1 MSPGA
6 RRATFWVP
14 WLHAGAGARQIGHL
28 GSLVARSHAVRQRR
42 QNPCLQAA
50 AAPGLGTLGHVM
62 SLSQGP
68 RQIEHS
74 LCGIRLAARWIVAA
88 ASSCMANLPL
98 AARWIV
104 AAASSCMANLPTLP
118 RSKPSTG
125 VAWRGKIVLCTELGK
140 MTNLAWFYFSAT
152 VLMSSPARPAAFVV
166 ARALEGISIYL
177 LAGAR
182 ARGVGVELRRA
193 IYLFAYVPLGPAQ

>member
-6 RRATFWVP
+6 RRPTFWVP
-14 WLHAGAGARQIGHL
+14 WLHAGARHIGHL

-88 ASSCMANLPL
+88 ASS
-98 AARWIV
+98 
-104 AAASSCMANLPTLP
+104 SMANLPTLP

-125 VAWRGKIVLCTELGK
+125 CVPWEDCTPRLGENDEFRLVLFFCYRVVVVDRK
-140 MTNLAWFYFSAT
+140 R
-152 VLMSSPARPAAFVV
+152 MSSPARPAAFVV

-177 LAGAR
+177 LAGR
-182 ARGVGVELRRA
+182 CPGSGRRSGA
-193 IYLFAYVPLGPAQ
+193 ASCHLFAYVPLGPAQ

>member
-1 MSPGA
+1 MRERMSPGA

-14 WLHAGAGARQIGHL
+14 WLHAGARHIGHL

-88 ASSCMANLPL
+88 ASS
-98 AARWIV
+98 
-104 AAASSCMANLPTLP
+104 SMANLPTLP

-125 VAWRGKIVLCTELGK
+125 CVPRGKIVLRDLAK
-140 MTNLAWFYFSAT
+140 MTNSAWFYFSAT
-152 VLMSSPARPAAFVV
+152 VSLLLIESACPVRHG
-166 ARALEGISIYL
+166 RASTPGL
-177 LAGAR
+177 LASGIR
-182 ARGVGVELRRA
+182 RRGPVRG
-193 IYLFAYVPLGPAQ
+193 

>member
-1 MSPGA
+1 MRERMSPGA
-6 RRATFWVP
+6 RRATFWVM
-14 WLHAGAGARQIGHL
+14 WLDAGARQIGHL

-50 AAPGLGTLGHVM
+50 AAPGPGTLGHVM

-125 VAWRGKIVLCTELGK
+125 VAWRGKIVLWHGTGGNDEFCLVLFFCDRFDVPGLGASEWSCVVPSIFSR
-140 MTNLAWFYFSAT
+140 MCPLALSN
-152 VLMSSPARPAAFVV
+152 
-166 ARALEGISIYL
+166 E
-177 LAGAR
+177 
-182 ARGVGVELRRA
+182 
-193 IYLFAYVPLGPAQ
+193 

>member
-1 MSPGA
+1 MRERMSPGA

-14 WLHAGAGARQIGHL
+14 WLHAGLRQIGHL

-74 LCGIRLAARWIVAA
+74 FCGIRLAARWIVAA
-88 ASSCMANLPL
+88 ASS
-98 AARWIV
+98 
-104 AAASSCMANLPTLP
+104 SMANLPTLP
-118 RSKPSTG
+118 RSKG
-125 VAWRGKIVLCTELGK
+125 VAPVGRLHDFLPGIFLFFCYRVVVVDRKR
-140 MTNLAWFYFSAT
+140 
-152 VLMSSPARPAAFVV
+152 MSSPARPAAFVV
-166 ARALEGISIYL
+166 ARALEGISVYNL
-177 LAGAR
+177 LAGARGR

-193 IYLFAYVPLGPAQ
+193 IFSRVCPLALPNE

>member
-1 MSPGA
+1 MRERMSPGA
-6 RRATFWVP
+6 RRATFWGA
-14 WLHAGAGARQIGHL
+14 WLLAGARHIGHL

-50 AAPGLGTLGHVM
+50 AVPGLATLGHVM

-125 VAWRGKIVLCTELGK
+125 CVPRGKIVLASQDLAK
-140 MTNLAWFYFSAT
+140 MTNFAWFYFS
-152 VLMSSPARPAAFVV
+152 VLLS
-166 ARALEGISIYL
+166 L
-177 LAGAR
+177 LLIESACPVRHGR
-182 ARGVGVELRRA
+182 LPS
-193 IYLFAYVPLGPAQ
+193 LSLGL